1 MGCAAIAFEL
11 LCIFRLKIIAQL
23 PHSFK
28 IPSPLPRN
36 WNPFCRISVSWPHA
50 ADAAPGTRRE
60 KDERSATEAVFGF
73 NYDNISNDPAL
84 CFQAQKCADPGF
96 HWFPGIS
103 TPSLPG
109 VAQSSFLFL
118 RLYFSDFFF
127 FGGDLTI
134 IRLEPIETEFVL
146 GRILESL
153 SPRLFPLRFF
163 MSPQLPRSLH
173 DWTKFSTTEV
183 EMWTQLQY

>member
-73 NYDNISNDPAL
+73 NSLWFHAPQMNPMNKTISKGGL
-84 CFQAQKCADPGF
+84 KC
-96 HWFPGIS
+96 S
-103 TPSLPG
+103 
-109 VAQSSFLFL
+109 
-118 RLYFSDFFF
+118 
-127 FGGDLTI
+127 
-134 IRLEPIETEFVL
+134 
-146 GRILESL
+146 
-153 SPRLFPLRFF
+153 
-163 MSPQLPRSLH
+163 
-173 DWTKFSTTEV
+173 K
-183 EMWTQLQY
+183 

>member
-84 CFQAQKCADPGF
+84 CFQAQNAPIQDFKKEKQPRTQTLNADPKITRF
-96 HWFPGIS
+96 
-103 TPSLPG
+103 
-109 VAQSSFLFL
+109 QSVQI
-118 RLYFSDFFF
+118 
-127 FGGDLTI
+127 LT
-134 IRLEPIETEFVL
+134 
-146 GRILESL
+146 
-153 SPRLFPLRFF
+153 
-163 MSPQLPRSLH
+163 
-173 DWTKFSTTEV
+173 
-183 EMWTQLQY
+183 